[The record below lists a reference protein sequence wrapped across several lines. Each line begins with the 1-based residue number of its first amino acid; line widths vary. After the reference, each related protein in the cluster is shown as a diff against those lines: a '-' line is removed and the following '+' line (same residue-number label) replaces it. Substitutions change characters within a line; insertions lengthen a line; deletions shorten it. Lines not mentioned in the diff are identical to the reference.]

1 MCRLATD
8 GSGGAGWAPAVAA
21 GGCCLGLASQASLL
35 LFPNPTYCPSAF
47 RFDIHIHV
55 WFFFW
60 GGGWFQG
67 TVYVLALGAPSRPTT
82 VHSPPVPQTQHLSV
96 ASAVS
101 DHQEDGAGEDEG
113 RALRQAAP
121 QIQPHCPSQELWV
134 SLQGSLWEAW
144 MGISRPQATSRT
156 LNLELD
162 SYRALAFSLQTVPSR
177 SLVDGAM
184 GSSSSATPWA
194 VPGAGEKPEGRL
206 GRGALEGS

>member
-1 MCRLATD
+1 MEVEVPGGPQQLRLEAAAWAWLAKPLFSCSQILHTVPQLSDLTYTSMC
-8 GSGGAGWAPAVAA
+8 G
-21 GGCCLGLASQASLL
+21 
-35 LFPNPTYCPSAF
+35 
-47 RFDIHIHV
+47 
-55 WFFFW
+55 FFL

-96 ASAVS
+96 ASAVL

-113 RALRQAAP
+113 RELRQAAP